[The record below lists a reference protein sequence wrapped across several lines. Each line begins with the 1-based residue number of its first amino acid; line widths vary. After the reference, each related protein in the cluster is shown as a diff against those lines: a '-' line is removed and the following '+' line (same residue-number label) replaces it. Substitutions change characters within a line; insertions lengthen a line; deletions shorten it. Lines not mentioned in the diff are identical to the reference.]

1 MLRVVS
7 TRVERSAL
15 LELIE
20 QLVAIDSVNPTL
32 VPGGR
37 GEAEIGRYVAD
48 WLARAGLEVEV
59 EEVAPDRPNV
69 VGIAR
74 GRGRGRS
81 LLLNAHMDTVGFGGM
96 AEPLRARLVDDRVHG
111 RGVYD
116 MKASLAAIMLVG
128 AVAANSDFGGDVIIG
143 AVADEEAESNGSA
156 ALAAR
161 LRADAAIV
169 AEPTEL
175 ELCVAHKGFAWL
187 EVETRGVAAHGSRYD
202 EGVDAIA
209 RMGPVLSGIA
219 ELDRSLRDDRPLH
232 PLLGGGSLH
241 ASLIEGGT
249 ELSTYPDRCVAKLE
263 RRTLPGESAADVEAE
278 IRALLPDD
286 ASVRTLFVREPL
298 ETAVDE
304 GIVQALLR
312 IGERI
317 LGAAPEIVGKPWWAD
332 AALFASAGT
341 PTVVFGPVGT
351 GAHADVEW
359 VDLGSGV
366 QCAEILIAVAREFCG
381 GDRSGR
387 S

>member
-161 LRADAAIV
+161 LRTDAAIV

-351 GAHADVEW
+351 GAHANVEW
-359 VDLGSGV
+359 VDLGSV
-366 QCAEILIAVAREFCG
+366 LQCAEILIAVAREFCG
-381 GDRSGR
+381 GDLSGR
-387 S
+387 G